1 MAGLAIQPFL
11 AAIVAFFAFPVF
23 LLDRNGETLAGG
35 HPYDST
41 DAAASVA
48 FGTGLV
54 ALFMTIAAVLPTA
67 LWLTRRFQLSL
78 RDALLFGLG
87 FGNLPYVLFAVAT
100 GGTYGIAGLV
110 RGVTFSSMLG
120 LVGATV
126 FWAIALRRQG
136 APDMRNA
143 VGV

>member
-1 MAGLAIQPFL
+1 MRIWIARPARTSRDKFRLVGRGFLNRIMNLSEPPYRFQMAGLAIQPFL

-87 FGNLPYVLFAVAT
+87 FGNL
-100 GGTYGIAGLV
+100 
-110 RGVTFSSMLG
+110 
-120 LVGATV
+120 
-126 FWAIALRRQG
+126 
-136 APDMRNA
+136 
-143 VGV
+143 